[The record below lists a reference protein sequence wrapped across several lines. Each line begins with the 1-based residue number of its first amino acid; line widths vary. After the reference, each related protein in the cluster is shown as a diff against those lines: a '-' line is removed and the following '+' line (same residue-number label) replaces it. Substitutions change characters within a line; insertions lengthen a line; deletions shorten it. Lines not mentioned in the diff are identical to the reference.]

1 MGNLKHSIFQT
12 EVEFNAPIRRGHIS
26 GLDYRESSHH
36 KEIQQILGTLGLF
49 TSTHGLEGS
58 KQVERTQTT
67 QSGDLRQTQS
77 KCLITSTKP
86 KYSQEMFKAVTG

>member
-1 MGNLKHSIFQT
+1 MHPSDEDTFLVLIT
-12 EVEFNAPIRRGHIS
+12 EKAVT
-26 GLDYRESSHH
+26 H